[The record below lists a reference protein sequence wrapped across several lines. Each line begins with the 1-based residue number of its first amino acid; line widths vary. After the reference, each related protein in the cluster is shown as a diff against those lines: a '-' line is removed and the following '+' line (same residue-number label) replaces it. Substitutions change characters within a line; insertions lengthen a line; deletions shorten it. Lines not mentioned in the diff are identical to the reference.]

1 MKQRTVGSAPRQGVA
16 DGLEQRHEHQQDH
29 HADIHDVLV
38 MQVLSIV
45 DGEASDAAGADRAR
59 HGGEADQADRRD
71 RHHADQ
77 VGNRLVQVH
86 AEDDAELAAAHGRGR
101 LDLAGVHARQRH
113 LNLPG
118 EEGHRAEHQ
127 RNDGALDTDGRSH
140 NEAGQRDQEDQQN
153 HKGDRA
159 EDVRDEIHNAVDDPV
174 LGDAAGS
181 RHRQQDTENRAEDE
195 GQSPRD
201 QEHLCRCQTAVRELV
216 RICHHIRHDTRQPF
230 SHARSPPLSHHGP
243 ADTRS
248 RPCVFPLPRR

>member
-1 MKQRTVGSAPRQGVA
+1 
-16 DGLEQRHEHQQDH
+16 
-29 HADIHDVLV
+29 
-38 MQVLSIV
+38 MQVLSVV
-45 DGEASDAAGADRAR
+45 DGEASDAAGADRTR

-77 VGNRLVQVH
+77 VRNRFVQIH
-86 AEDDAELAAAHGRGR
+86 TEDNAELAAAHGRGR

-118 EEGHRAEHQ
+118 EEGHRTEYQ
-127 RNDGALDTDGRSH
+127 RNDRALDTDGRSH

-153 HKGDRA
+153 YKGDRA
-159 EDVRDEIHNAVDDPV
+159 EDVGDQVHDPIDDLV
-174 LGDAAGS
+174 LCDASGS
-181 RHRQQDTENRAEDE
+181 CHREQDAEDRSE
-195 GQSPRD
+195 DKGKSPCD
-201 QEHLCRCQTAVRELV
+201 QEHLARRQTAVREFI

-248 RPCVFPLPRR
+248 RPCVFPLRRR